1 MKTTGLKRIGIA
13 SIVAVLFSVLLSSFN
28 SAPGGDSFTI
38 YLNDKLLVKQHVSM
52 NEKVKTISM
61 TQASSKDLV
70 LIHYSHCGKMG
81 IARNLMIRDQQNK
94 TIKAWK
100 FENSSD
106 GDKGAMTVQATDLVN
121 LQKSN
126 VGNKLSLVYSSDQ
139 LPEGKV
145 LALITSDGEVQASI
159 K

>member
-1 MKTTGLKRIGIA
+1 
-13 SIVAVLFSVLLSSFN
+13 
-28 SAPGGDSFTI
+28 
-38 YLNDKLLVKQHVSM
+38 
-52 NEKVKTISM
+52 
-61 TQASSKDLV
+61 
-70 LIHYSHCGKMG
+70 MG